1 MNLTLIVAL
10 CLALLLAPGA
20 QAEPKPLGLAVR
32 GGSLIKDG
40 KPFRGI
46 GVNYFDAFYRT
57 LGNPKDTSYREGFK
71 VLKEHGIPFARF
83 MACGYW
89 PTENALYLTDKQAYF
104 KLMDGVVKSAE
115 EHGVGLIPSFFFC
128 YSTVPDIVGEPM
140 MEWGNPRSK
149 TIAFMRRYTR
159 EMVTR
164 YRNSPAIWG
173 WEFGNEFMLQADL
186 NSPEHRPPVWPTLG
200 TAKTRSKLD
209 ELTSEAARYAQT
221 AFAEEVRKLDK
232 DRIILSGNAF
242 PRASAWHLSAEQNW
256 KQDTNPQF
264 ADALLCDNADPMNVI
279 CVHLYPDFLTRFDR
293 ALTYAEL
300 LRVAIDIA
308 AKAGKPLFVEEFGT
322 DEATGPAARTEFEK
336 MLSAIEKTHVGFA
349 ALWVYDFE
357 GQKDT
362 YNVSATN
369 SRAYQLDAI
378 SKANRQLQEEPH

>member
-1 MNLTLIVAL
+1 MLNKVLAMVI
-10 CLALLLAPGA
+10 CALLAA
-20 QAEPKPLGLAVR
+20 SAHAASRQLGLAVR
-32 GGSLIKDG
+32 GGLLVKDG

-46 GVNYFDAFYRT
+46 GVNYFDCFYRT
-57 LGNPKDTSYREGFK
+57 LANPKDTSYREGFK

-89 PTENALYLTDKQAYF
+89 PKDNELYLTDKQAYF

-115 EHGVGLIPSFFFC
+115 EQGIGLIPSFFFC

-140 MEWGNPRSK
+140 IEWGNPKSK
-149 TIAFMRRYTR
+149 TIAFMRGYTR

-173 WEFGNEFMLQADL
+173 WEFGNEIMLAADL
-186 NSPEHRPPVWPTLG
+186 HSEQHRPPVWPTLG

-242 PRASAWHLSAEQNW
+242 PRASAWHLSAEQSW
-256 KQDTNPQF
+256 KQDSREQF
-264 ADALLCDNADPMNVI
+264 ADALLRDNADPMDVI

-300 LRVAIDIA
+300 LRVSLDIA

-322 DEATGPAARTEFEK
+322 DEATGPAARTHFER
-336 MLSAIEKTHVGFA
+336 MLWAIEKTHAPLA

-378 SKANRQLQEEPH
+378 SKANGKAAQ

>member
-1 MNLTLIVAL
+1 MLNKVLAMVI
-10 CLALLLAPGA
+10 CALLAA
-20 QAEPKPLGLAVR
+20 SAHAASRQLGLAVR
-32 GGSLIKDG
+32 GGLLVKDG

-46 GVNYFDAFYRT
+46 GVNYFDCFYRT
-57 LGNPKDTSYREGFK
+57 LANPKDTSYREGFK

-89 PTENALYLTDKQAYF
+89 PKDNELYLTDKQAYF

-140 MEWGNPRSK
+140 MEWGNPKSK
-149 TIAFMRRYTR
+149 TIAFMRGYTR

-173 WEFGNEFMLQADL
+173 WEFGNEIMLSADL
-186 NSPEHRPPVWPTLG
+186 HSEQHRPPVWPTLG

-242 PRASAWHLSAEQNW
+242 PRASAWHLSAERNW
-256 KQDTNPQF
+256 KHDSREQF
-264 ADALLCDNADPMNVI
+264 ADALLRDNADPMDVI

-300 LRVAIDIA
+300 LRVSLDIA

-322 DEATGPAARTEFEK
+322 DEATGPAARKEFER
-336 MLSAIEKTHVGFA
+336 MLSAIEKTHAPLA

-378 SKANRQLQEEPH
+378 SKANGKAAQ